1 MAFRRGPGWGTLS
14 GKTGGATQRMSGS
27 RVARDKVDRALPCPV
42 HMLCNPGSVSY
53 PLCNFLLLPHSNGKS
68 VSPFKDVGQ
77 KKKKNPICCTQEMAG
92 AGIGGENTSEH
103 SMLVCG
109 ADSRCSEEGG
119 LGPCS

>member
-1 MAFRRGPGWGTLS
+1 MGFRRGPGWDTLS

-77 KKKKNPICCTQEMAG
+77 KKKIPYAAPRKWQ
-92 AGIGGENTSEH
+92 
-103 SMLVCG
+103 VQV
-109 ADSRCSEEGG
+109 
-119 LGPCS
+119 

>member
-77 KKKKNPICCTQEMAG
+77 KKKSHMLHPGNGRCRY
-92 AGIGGENTSEH
+92 GGENTSEH